1 MRIPIPAALLLA
13 AALSV
18 LAAGLPADAAE
29 PELKPGDALPEAR
42 TEPRAGKAVRDIEW
56 LDLIP
61 EADRKAASL
70 APPTP
75 MHDYLGGEGGPA
87 ASQPMQYSINQE
99 LDGQRVRLPGFVV
112 PLELDAKGEIIEMF
126 LVPYFGACI
135 HVPPPAPNQIVHVK
149 LKEGLKADSMYAAFW
164 ITGPLK
170 VARTSTRLGASTY
183 SIEAERIEEYQF

>member
-1 MRIPIPAALLLA
+1 MRISFPAAL
-13 AALSV
+13 V
-18 LAAGLPADAAE
+18 LAATLSAASLVQAAE
-29 PELKPGDALPEAR
+29 PQLKPGDALPEAL
-42 TEPRAGKAVRDIEW
+42 TEPTAGKAVRDLEW

-75 MHDYLGGEGGPA
+75 LHDYLSGEGGPG

-135 HVPPPAPNQIVHVK
+135 HVPPPAPNQIVHVR

-183 SIEAERIEEYQF
+183 SIEAERVEEYQF